1 MRTVSNKVEAA
12 NAAGFQAAQDGAAA
26 EIAAK
31 IGSTF
36 GDAVGRM
43 SRGGGKKA
51 TAQAKEHLLLVC
63 VCVCVRACVCVC
75 GYLSAVCLCV
85 LALLDVTKYTAQAR
99 KTARHRRR
107 CLRR

>member
-43 SRGGGKKA
+43 SRGGGKQA
-51 TAQAKEHLLLVC
+51 TAQAKGAFLARVC
-63 VCVCVRACVCVC
+63 VCVCVC

>member
-43 SRGGGKKA
+43 SRGGGKQA
-51 TAQAKEHLLLVC
+51 TPQAKEAFLARVC
-63 VCVCVRACVCVC
+63 VCVCVDIYLQCVCV
-75 GYLSAVCLCV
+75 YWRFWA
-85 LALLDVTKYTAQAR
+85 
-99 KTARHRRR
+99 
-107 CLRR
+107 

>member
-12 NAAGFQAAQDGAAA
+12 NAAGFQSAQDGAAA

-63 VCVCVRACVCVC
+63 VCVCVCVRVFVRVCVCVDI
-75 GYLSAVCLCV
+75 YLQCVCV
-85 LALLDVTKYTAQAR
+85 YWRFWT
-99 KTARHRRR
+99 
-107 CLRR
+107 